1 MSTNNFWQAGRYFP
15 HRWGTIPLQTGIT
28 LGRRRDELKKRILWG
43 LAAAAGLL
51 LIALIWILDIPHWQK
66 LDLDKIYAQP
76 ASSVVYDASGEPVGA
91 LSGTQAR
98 VWTPLSEIPES
109 VRNAFLAAEDHRFYE
124 HCGISVRRILAA
136 AVANLR
142 SGGYDQ
148 GASTITQQLIKLT
161 HLSAE
166 KTLSRKAQEAFLALQ
181 LEQVLSK
188 DEILECYLNTIYFG
202 SGAYGIA
209 AAAQTFFD
217 KEVSELTLAESA
229 LLAAVIKSPSGYAPD
244 VHPDRAV

>member
-1 MSTNNFWQAGRYFP
+1 M
-15 HRWGTIPLQTGIT
+15 
-28 LGRRRDELKKRILWG
+28 KKRILWG

-148 GASTITQQLIKLT
+148 GASTITQQLI
-161 HLSAE
+161 ADAPE
-166 KTLSRKAQEAFLALQ
+166 RGKTLSRKAQEAFLALQ

-209 AAAQTFFD
+209 ARGAG
-217 KEVSELTLAESA
+217 VL
-229 LLAAVIKSPSGYAPD
+229 
-244 VHPDRAV
+244 